1 MYSRLYVYFMNN
13 NVLHEN
19 QFVLEVNNSTE
30 HAILQFRHDIVQ
42 DFDNGKL
49 TLGAFIDLY

>member
-1 MYSRLYVYFMNN
+1 MNN